1 MGMHLNVP
9 EFQLSDREARE
20 HRNRVWWTAY
30 IFDRMWASRLGQ
42 PVSIQDDDIEVDL
55 PSSDGLAG
63 TDSGDFGDPEYLI
76 ANIRLAKLAGHI
88 IASIYAR
95 RRQQGAFS
103 QRVQQVLRDLRNW
116 VKDLPNRLQLDTD
129 EPSQTAPNLIV
140 SLHLSFNQCVVL
152 ATRPILLQVLRTYRE
167 SWTNPP
173 SDPKP
178 QIPGSALALAETCIR
193 CAQHSYRLLT
203 EAWIDGSFATFS
215 YFNTQYLFSAATI
228 LAISSLLNDR
238 DSQNDGD
245 DFEAA
250 AQFLTQL
257 EQNGNFAAKEF
268 CRHIDAMRVSMKAIS
283 GRRDESSS
291 DPRGVYP
298 ALTTPRMPGAIQEA
312 GLPYIGSM
320 VTAGMALAEPSL
332 QELLSQPDF
341 NLQFMDTPIYD
352 DALQSLYWP
361 ELPTEGWM
369 AG

>member
-140 SLHLSFNQCVVL
+140 SLHLSFNQ
-152 ATRPILLQVLRTYRE
+152 
-167 SWTNPP
+167 
-173 SDPKP
+173 
-178 QIPGSALALAETCIR
+178 
-193 CAQHSYRLLT
+193 
-203 EAWIDGSFATFS
+203 AWIDGSFATFS